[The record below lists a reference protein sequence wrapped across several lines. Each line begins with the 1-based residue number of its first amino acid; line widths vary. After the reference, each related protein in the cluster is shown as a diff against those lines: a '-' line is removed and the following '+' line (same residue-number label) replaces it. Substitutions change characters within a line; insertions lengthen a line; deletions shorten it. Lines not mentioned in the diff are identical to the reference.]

1 MTKKKKWIDLAS
13 CLTLV
18 ITVVLFVVAVF
29 EKGMTHDLLLEA
41 GVFLVSVKLV
51 LSTRKSEAL
60 LKSLQEQLDSIE
72 RKLDR

>member
-1 MTKKKKWIDLAS
+1 MSKKKKWINVASLA
-13 CLTLV
+13 TLV
-18 ITVVLFVVAVF
+18 LTVVLFIVAIF

-41 GVFLVSVKLV
+41 GVFLISIKLV
-51 LSTRKSEAL
+51 LSTQKSETL